1 MIIFD
6 SKDNISKKLKE
17 ENLGS
22 AHLLRLN
29 GYGSFNYLCSC
40 GETHD
45 VNGKDISCK
54 GSARPFKA
62 LLKCNKNFYTMIT
75 YLW

>member
-29 GYGSFNYLCSC
+29 GYGSFNYLFSC

-75 YLW
+75 YL